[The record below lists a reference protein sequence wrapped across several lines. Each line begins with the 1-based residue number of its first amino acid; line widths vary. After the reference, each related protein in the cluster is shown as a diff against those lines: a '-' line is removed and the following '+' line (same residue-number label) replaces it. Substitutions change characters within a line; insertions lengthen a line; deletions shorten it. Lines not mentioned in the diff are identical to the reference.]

1 MATIGDLCERQVVY
15 TTRDTTIFV
24 ASKMMRRFHVG
35 TLVVVDD
42 VDGKPVPAG
51 ILTDRDIVI
60 GINALDLDS
69 KALTVGDAMS
79 AELVTVRAD
88 EGLLEAAEIMRYKG
102 VRRLPVVDSEGN
114 LAGIVS
120 IDDLLES
127 LTEEMSEMA
136 RVLGR
141 ERELEIR
148 NRR

>member
-1 MATIGDLCERQVVY
+1 MATIGDVCERQVIY

-24 ASKMMRRFHVG
+24 ASKMMRQYHVG
-35 TLVVVDD
+35 TLVVVDEAH
-42 VDGKPVPAG
+42 GKRVPAG

-69 KALTVGDAMS
+69 KALTVGDIMAD
-79 AELVTVRAD
+79 ELVTVRAG
-88 EGLLEAAEIMRYKG
+88 EGLLEAAEMMRYKG
-102 VRRLPVVDSEGN
+102 VRRLPVVDGDGN

-127 LTEEMSEMA
+127 LTEEMTEMA

>member
-1 MATIGDLCERQVVY
+1 MATINDICKRQVIV
-15 TTRDTTIFV
+15 TSRDTTIHV
-24 ASKMMRRFHVG
+24 AAKMMRQFHVG
-35 TLVVVDD
+35 TLVVVDEAL
-42 VDGKPVPAG
+42 GKRIPAG

-69 KALTVGDAMS
+69 KAITVGDIMS
-79 AELVTVRAD
+79 SELVTVRTE

-102 VRRLPVVDSEGN
+102 VRRLPVVDSDGV
-114 LAGIVS
+114 LAGIIS

-127 LTEEMSEMA
+127 LTEQMCEIA

-141 ERELEIR
+141 EREVEIR

>member
-1 MATIGDLCERQVVY
+1 
-15 TTRDTTIFV
+15 
-24 ASKMMRRFHVG
+24 
-35 TLVVVDD
+35 VVDE
-42 VDGKPVPAG
+42 VDGKRVPAG

>member
-24 ASKMMRRFHVG
+24 ASKMMRQFHVG
-35 TLVVVDD
+35 TLVVVDE
-42 VDGKPVPAG
+42 VDGKRVPAG